1 MPAIFGLLDAAA
13 VDCHRREE
21 GDCEQAT
28 AEARRADEAE
38 DVLETRA
45 QHRATLRQGSDMMA
59 MCKDRRG

>member
-21 GDCEQAT
+21 RNCEQAA
-28 AEARRADEAE
+28 AEVRRAVEAE

-45 QHRATLRQGSDMMA
+45 
-59 MCKDRRG
+59 